1 MKLSINQKIIIHL
14 NVEYIKYNN
23 AHALG
28 ITFKRLNASFSNH
41 SLWSGWA
48 MLIKA
53 CARCL
58 KLFPNN
64 EATPNSVTI

>member
-1 MKLSINQKIIIHL
+1 ML
-14 NVEYIKYNN
+14 NTYYTY
-23 AHALG
+23 ALG

-48 MLIKA
+48 IFIKA